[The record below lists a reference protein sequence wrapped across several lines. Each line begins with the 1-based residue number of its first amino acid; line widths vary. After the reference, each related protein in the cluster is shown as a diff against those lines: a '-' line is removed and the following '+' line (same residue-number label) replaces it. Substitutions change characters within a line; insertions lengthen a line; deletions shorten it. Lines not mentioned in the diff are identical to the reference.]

1 MSITDRKQREKE
13 ARRNL
18 IMDRASVLFYQ
29 KGYGNTSLEE
39 IAEAVEISKATIY
52 LHFKS
57 KDDLY
62 YQIVEPALN
71 ELSRRLTSISEK
83 INEPADIAIKKI
95 FDATF
100 DVFSKDPGAYHVL
113 SRYNACEFIKL
124 LPETRLDALKNFMR
138 FNLNLIVQAISRGI
152 SQGLFANVDAKRV
165 GIIIWTCFMGV
176 LQFEDNRKEAGKTD
190 YRKATIDEAIDLFLK
205 GLKRG

>member
-1 MSITDRKQREKE
+1 MSIADRKQREKE

-18 IMDRASVLFYQ
+18 IMNRASALFYQ
-29 KGYGNTSLEE
+29 KGYGNTSLDE

-71 ELSRRLTSISEK
+71 ELSRRLASIAEE
-83 INEPADIAIKKI
+83 IDEPADIAIRKI

-113 SRYNACEFIKL
+113 SRYNASEFIKL
-124 LPETRLDALKNFMR
+124 LPKSRLDDLINFMR
-138 FNLNLIVQAISRGI
+138 FNLNLIVQAVSRGI
-152 SQGLFANVDAKRV
+152 SQGRFADVDAKRA

-176 LQFEDNRKEAGKTD
+176 IQFEENRKEYGKTD
-190 YRKATIDEAIDLFLK
+190 HRKATIDEAIDLFLK